1 MSFITDTITDTDKI
15 SKRRQNR
22 PLSPEAVS
30 SALASG
36 MIGQIENTKK
46 QKNAAVMWRR
56 LIESRIVENSC
67 VYYFEAPV

>member
-1 MSFITDTITDTDKI
+1 M
-15 SKRRQNR
+15 
-22 PLSPEAVS
+22 SPEAVS

-56 LIESRIVENSC
+56 LIESRIVQNSC